1 MKKIL
6 LIFYFGLLLSS
17 YSYAKVISIENK
29 VKINVPDSF
38 NYQKMD
44 TLAEH
49 YQDFFGSLGD
59 NANFYYIGN
68 KNSINFVNALLSD
81 QEEMLKPIMKK
92 MESKNFKTEKS
103 MLNFV
108 SIEFKKLIKNYKY
121 DGVIWVY
128 LPSENLKN
136 TDQELFEIV
145 SAVKSMSKDE
155 LKKKTLKY
163 KKIIKDELG
172 LNNVDNLQMKIL
184 KFKIEINSINEPA
197 FDLKLAAKM
206 FNISWNMEV
215 YGFMNGNEPI
225 IVGSE
230 CIGKCKNTSNIK
242 DKINF
247 INNSIV
253 TSELKVN
260 SNDIVDQLNKLNDLY
275 KSGALTKEEFE
286 KAKKKLLN

>member
-1 MKKIL
+1 
-6 LIFYFGLLLSS
+6 
-17 YSYAKVISIENK
+17 
-29 VKINVPDSF
+29 
-38 NYQKMD
+38 
-44 TLAEH
+44 
-49 YQDFFGSLGD
+49 
-59 NANFYYIGN
+59 
-68 KNSINFVNALLSD
+68 
-81 QEEMLKPIMKK
+81 MKK

-108 SIEFKKLIKNYKY
+108 SREFKKLIKNYKY

-155 LKKKTLKY
+155 LKKETLKY

-247 INNSIV
+247 KNNSIV